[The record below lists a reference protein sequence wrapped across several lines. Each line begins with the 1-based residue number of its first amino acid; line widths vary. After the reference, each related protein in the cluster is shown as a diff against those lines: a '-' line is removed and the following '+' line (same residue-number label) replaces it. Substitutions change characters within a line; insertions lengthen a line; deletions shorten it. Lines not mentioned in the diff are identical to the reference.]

1 MGHYLINFSI
11 YTLAMVGLIF
21 FALFLYKKCSVMGV
35 CARKNGYLKVV
46 DMLSVSPRKAFYI
59 LQAGNEKF
67 LVASDA
73 DRMNLISKLEKDA
86 LCKEEE

>member
-1 MGHYLINFSI
+1 MGHYLLNFTV

-21 FALFLYKKCSVMGV
+21 FALFLYKKSTGIGF
-35 CARKNGYLKVV
+35 CARKNGSIKILDV
-46 DMLSVSPRKAFYI
+46 LNITPRKSFYI

-73 DRMNLISKLEKDA
+73 DRMNLISKLENGSFEN
-86 LCKEEE
+86 EE